1 MKYGLV
7 ALSAVFFNFFTHAG
21 VTSPSPVEDIFI
33 PNGFDNNDNVE
44 IVVTG
49 KFPNPCFGRTIT
61 SVDYKD
67 DKIFITLTTEHKS
80 NSEKLCDPLKVPFSE
95 VIQLG
100 SLQGGDYEVV
110 VNNELREKLFIDSSH
125 SQSVDDHLYA
135 PVEYVDLGFTG
146 GISGD
151 ATIIAKSISSCLA
164 IDHVEYLSNGKN
176 TFSILPIMKKVSPD
190 CPEQNERLEIPIQFD
205 LSKLKAEKVL
215 LFVRSLDGKSIHT
228 LIERDK

>member
-1 MKYGLV
+1 MKYGLI
-7 ALSAVFFNFFTHAG
+7 ALSALFFCSSTFAR
-21 VTSPSPVEDIFI
+21 VASPSPVEEVFI

-49 KFPNPCFGRTIT
+49 KFPNPCFGRTT
-61 SVDYKD
+61 TEVDYQD
-67 DKIFITLTTEHKS
+67 NKIFISLTTELKF
-80 NSEKLCDPLKVPFSE
+80 NSEKLCTSLKVPFSE

-100 SLQGGDYEVV
+100 SLQGGDYEVI
-110 VNNELREKLFIDSSH
+110 VNNQLREKLFVATSNSE
-125 SQSVDDHLYA
+125 SVDEHLYA

-176 TFSILPIMKKVSPD
+176 TFSILPIMKKVSSD
-190 CPEQNERLEIPIQFD
+190 CPEENERLEIPIQFD
-205 LSKLKAEKVL
+205 LAKLKAEKVL
-215 LFVRSLDGKSIHT
+215 LFVRSLDGKSIYT
-228 LIERDK
+228 IIEREK